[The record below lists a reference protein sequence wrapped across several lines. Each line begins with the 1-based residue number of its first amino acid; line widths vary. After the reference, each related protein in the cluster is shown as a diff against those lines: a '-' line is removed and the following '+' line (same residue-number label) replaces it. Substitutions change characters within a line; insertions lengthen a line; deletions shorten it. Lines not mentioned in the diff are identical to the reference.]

1 MSPRLEAS
9 ASVRLRRVFDYA
21 RVHLRDRHGI
31 VMPSNPAAWQDLRD
45 RGFERISKLTRG
57 RQAALDYQ
65 QAPEFFAVISQRQG
79 MAARALEITLLT
91 GLRTGEVIG
100 ARWTEIDLE
109 RKTWVIPAER
119 LKDRKT
125 RTEPHRVPLSPQV
138 VAILKALPRLG
149 EFVFPGLK
157 PGKPLSNTA
166 MLSLLKDMNCDESG
180 EPRWIDPKSSRPIT
194 PHGLRATFRTWGE
207 DASFRAISWKN
218 R

>member
-1 MSPRLEAS
+1 
-9 ASVRLRRVFDYA
+9 
-21 RVHLRDRHGI
+21 
-31 VMPSNPAAWQDLRD
+31 MPSNPAAWEDLRD

-65 QAPEFFAVISQRQG
+65 QARELFAAIGQRQD
-79 MAARALEITLLT
+79 MAARTLEVTLLT

-109 RKTWVIPAER
+109 RKTWVIPPER

-149 EFVFPGLK
+149 EFVFSGLK
-157 PGKPLSNTA
+157 PGKPLSNMA
-166 MLSLLKDMNCDESG
+166 VRRQM
-180 EPRWIDPKSSRPIT
+180 I
-194 PHGLRATFRTWGE
+194 
-207 DASFRAISWKN
+207 
-218 R
+218 